1 MPATNSLTE
10 QAHCPRHNCPGDTH
24 PYHWYDIRYC
34 FPHGSK
40 TCWEREEYWSKVRR
54 PEGAWWYNCPKC
66 WMLDSYV
73 DDQWMMARKHIDDYA
88 KRIAKSQRG
97 ANGKHKGAWTLCL
110 NYSPKWYDNDYEAQV
125 ALRTAVDRLVRYYK
139 EQLEVFRAVGEFTK
153 AGASHV
159 HIFYRLDSGGKI
171 TDKNLKRAYPWWDAK
186 VKCGTG
192 NQGGQHAP
200 VKDVADYSGYIE
212 KDLDVSWFQLTYPED
227 AVSQVQVQVPSL
239 PEAEVNLPTS
249 PSDGSP

>member
-10 QAHCPRHNCPGDTH
+10 QAQCPRHNCPQDIPPH
-24 PYHWYDIRYC
+24 LWYDTRYC
-34 FPHGSK
+34 FPQGSK
-40 TCWEREEYWSKVRR
+40 NCWERLDYWRR
-54 PEGAWWYNCPKC
+54 ANDPQGCWYDCHKC
-66 WMLDSYV
+66 WCMAHYILD
-73 DDQWMMARKHIDDYA
+73 QITIAEKHIADHE
-88 KRIAKSQRG
+88 KRIRQSQRG
-97 ANGKHKGAWTLCL
+97 KNGKHKGAWTLCL
-110 NYSPKWYDNDYEAQV
+110 NYSPKWYENDYEAQV

-139 EQLEVFRAVGEFTK
+139 EQIQTFRAVGEFTK

-159 HIFYRLDSGGKI
+159 HIFYRLDDGGKI

-212 KDLDVSWFQLTYPED
+212 KDLDVSWFHMSYPDD
-227 AVSQVQVQVPSL
+227 ALSQQEVQVPTL
-239 PEAEVNLPTS
+239 QTS
-249 PSDGSP
+249 PSSDGQAPPSSP

>member
-1 MPATNSLTE
+1 MPATTFLTE
-10 QAHCPRHNCPGDTH
+10 QAPCPRHNCPGDNVV
-24 PYHWYDIRYC
+24 YHWYDINKC
-34 FPHGSK
+34 FPMGSAD
-40 TCWEREEYWSKVRR
+40 CWDREAYWTKVERPV
-54 PEGAWWYNCPKC
+54 GCLHNCPKC
-66 WMLDSYV
+66 WRMDAEIEEQARL
-73 DDQWMMARKHIDDYA
+73 ARKHIA
-88 KRIAKSQRG
+88 EHEKRIRDSQRG
-97 ANGKHKGAWTLCL
+97 KNGKHKGAWTLCL

-125 ALRTAVDRLVRYYK
+125 ALRTAVDRLMRYYK

-212 KDLDVSWFQLTYPED
+212 KDLDVSWFHMAYPED
-227 AVSQVQVQVPSL
+227 AISFQEANLPSPL
-239 PEAEVNLPTS
+239 PEA
-249 PSDGSP
+249 